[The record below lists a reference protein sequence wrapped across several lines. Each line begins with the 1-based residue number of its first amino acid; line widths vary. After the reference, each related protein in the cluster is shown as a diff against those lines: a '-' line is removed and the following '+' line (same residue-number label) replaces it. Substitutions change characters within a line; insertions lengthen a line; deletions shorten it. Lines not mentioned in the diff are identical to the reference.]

1 MKLLALLLLASWAGL
16 PMAAEDNLPILG
28 GVPLVG
34 FGAPAIL
41 SIFFIMFMRGDIMPR
56 RAYKDL
62 MQDRDYWR
70 QAHSTSE
77 EARQTALKQVD
88 VLVEGFRTVDA
99 IAEGI
104 RKAAGR
110 PD

>member
-1 MKLLALLLLASWAGL
+1 MKYVLLFAVLRGVALVTEGNSIPAL
-16 PMAAEDNLPILG
+16 ENFPI
-28 GVPLVG
+28 VG
-34 FGAPAIL
+34 ISAPAIL
-41 SIFFIMFMRGDIMPR
+41 SAFFVMFMRGDIVPR
-56 RAYKDL
+56 KTYQDL
-62 MQDRDYWR
+62 MLDRDYWR
-70 QAHSTSE
+70 QAHSVSE
-77 EARQTALKQVD
+77 EARLTSNKQVD

>member
-1 MKLLALLLLASWAGL
+1 MKLILLLALLRAL
-16 PMAAEDNLPILG
+16 PLTTDDNSIGFLDGFPVV
-28 GVPLVG
+28 GVS
-34 FGAPAIL
+34 APAIL
-41 SIFFIMFMRGDIMPR
+41 SVFFIMFMRGDIVPR
-56 RAYKDL
+56 KTYQDL
-62 MQDRDYWR
+62 MLDRDYWR

-77 EARQTALKQVD
+77 DARQTAIKQVD

-99 IAEGI
+99 IAEGL